1 MSGEF
6 LPRATGATWEGGRR
20 DTNREPGDLPSGTKN
35 VFSNAAGGAAGARDP
50 MTTATL
56 QTSAV
61 RSGEGAR
68 ALLVAAFLGLGLV
81 FLAGFAPA
89 SVLHN
94 AAHDFRHAQ
103 NFPCH

>member
-1 MSGEF
+1 VI
-6 LPRATGATWEGGRR
+6 REGGRH
-20 DTNREPGDLPSGTKN
+20 DTSREPGDLPSRE
-35 VFSNAAGGAAGARDP
+35 VLFSNAAGGAAGARDP

-56 QTSAV
+56 QAQATTRSA
-61 RSGEGAR
+61 EGAR

-81 FLAGFAPA
+81 FVAGFAPA
-89 SVLHN
+89 TVLHN

>member
-1 MSGEF
+1 
-6 LPRATGATWEGGRR
+6 
-20 DTNREPGDLPSGTKN
+20 
-35 VFSNAAGGAAGARDP
+35 

-56 QTSAV
+56 QTQAATT
-61 RSGEGAR
+61 RSVEGAR

-81 FLAGFAPA
+81 FVAGFAPA